1 MSRRDFSST
10 ASAVD
15 GGPRFPYARA
25 SADEELPMKI
35 TFAGPRLPRTGTVVL
50 PAAEERKL
58 LPTAAKLDEESGGAL
73 TRAMAASRF
82 KGRGD
87 ETLSVLAPAKLEYSR
102 VLLYG
107 TGKEEGAKEAKDDN
121 RRRPWWNRGGS
132 LVAQLNS
139 MGDKIAAVALD
150 QRDNETLIAADLA
163 YGARLRAY
171 RFDKY
176 RTKEK
181 PDKKPSLEELTIL
194 VEDPAAAKKA
204 FAPLEKI
211 AEAVAFSRDIISE
224 PANVIYPETL
234 AEAARSAEKL
244 GVEVEVLDEKQM
256 KKLGMNAL
264 LGVAQGS
271 IRPARLVVMQW
282 KGAPKA
288 KNQAPIAFIGKGV
301 TFDTGGISIKS
312 AGGMEDMKWDM
323 AGAGVVIGLM
333 KALAGRKAKVNAVGI
348 AGCVENMPS
357 GSAQRPGDIVVSM
370 SGQTVEV
377 INTDAEGRLV
387 LADALWYCQQRF
399 KPQLMIDLATLT
411 GAIIVSLGSEYAGLF
426 SNNEELAEKLIAS
439 GKYIGEKLWRMPLA
453 DAYDKMIDTDAADV
467 KNIGGREA
475 GSITAAQF
483 LQRFVNNVPWAHL
496 DIAGTTWSKKDAPTV
511 PKGATAFGLRLL
523 DGLVA
528 EYYEEKEK

>member
-1 MSRRDFSST
+1 
-10 ASAVD
+10 
-15 GGPRFPYARA
+15 
-25 SADEELPMKI
+25 MKI
-35 TFAGPRLPRTGTVVL
+35 TFAGPRLPRSGTVAL
-50 PAAEERKL
+50 PVGDERKL
-58 LPTAAKLDEESGGAL
+58 LPSAARLDEESGGAL
-73 TRAMAASRF
+73 ARAMAASRF

-87 ETLSVLAPAKLEYSR
+87 ETLSVLAPARLEFSR

-107 TGKEEGAKEAKDDN
+107 LGKESGGERSA
-121 RRRPWWNRGGS
+121 WQNRGGQI
-132 LVAQLNS
+132 VAQLNAT
-139 MGDKIAAVALD
+139 GDKAASIALD
-150 QRDNETLIAADLA
+150 HTGGEEATVAADIA
-163 YGARLRAY
+163 FGARLRAY

-181 PDKKPSLEELTIL
+181 PEKKPSLEELTIL
-194 VEDPAAAKKA
+194 VEDPAAAKRA
-204 FAPLEKI
+204 FGPLEKI

-234 AEAARSAEKL
+234 AEAARSAVKL

-271 IRPARLVVMQW
+271 VRPPRLVVMQW
-282 KGAPKA
+282 KGNPKA
-288 KNQAPIAFIGKGV
+288 KDPAPIAFLGKGV

-333 KALAGRKAKVNAVGI
+333 RALAGRKAKVNAVGI

-357 GSAQRPGDIVVSM
+357 GSAQRPGDIVTSM
-370 SGQTVEV
+370 SGQTIEV

-411 GAIIVSLGSEYAGLF
+411 GAIIVSLGSEHGGLF
-426 SNNEELAEKLIAS
+426 SNNEELAERLIAS
-439 GKYIGEKLWRMPLA
+439 GKYVGEKLWRMPLA
-453 DAYDKMIDTDAADV
+453 EAYDKLIESDAADM

-475 GSITAAQF
+475 GSVTAAQF

-523 DGLVA
+523 DGFIA
-528 EYYEEKEK
+528 EYYED